1 MSPTR
6 RDLLCTLGA
15 GATAVVAGCLSNGS
29 PAGPPTDTPTNSPT
43 DGTDLPTDGTDT
55 DDSGSTRPA
64 GTGGPGVSIV
74 ATDETPDLPVRPEV
88 EIVTEAATEETPPQL
103 RVTVTSEA
111 DETLSI
117 GEGWDVVF
125 AYVEDEDG
133 LLILLPAGEEYPAE
147 AGCWRLSEG
156 IAVTEEYRTT
166 ELDPG
171 ESTSRLLDLYA
182 LPGEDACLPV
192 GEFRF
197 TSTYSVARGP
207 GRIASDGASTEWGFS
222 VTLE

>member
-6 RDLLCTLGA
+6 RDLLRLA
-15 GATAVVAGCLSNGS
+15 GLSGTALVAGCLSNG
-29 PAGPPTDTPTNSPT
+29 GPTATPTDDLPTDTPT
-43 DGTDLPTDGTDT
+43 
-55 DDSGSTRPA
+55 DDSGGTRPT
-64 GTGGPGVSIV
+64 GTGGPGVSVV
-74 ATDETPDLPVRPEV
+74 AIDEAPDLPIRPTVEV
-88 EIVTEAATEETPPQL
+88 VTEAATEATPPQL
-103 RVTVTSEA
+103 RVTVTNEA
-111 DETLSI
+111 DEVISI
-117 GEGWDVVF
+117 GEGRDVVF
-125 AYVEDEDG
+125 AYVADEDG

-147 AGCWRLSEG
+147 AGCWRLTEG

-171 ESTSRLLDLYA
+171 ESTSQLLDLYA

-192 GEFRF
+192 GQFRF

-207 GRIASDGASTEWGFS
+207 DRIPTEGSSAEWGFT